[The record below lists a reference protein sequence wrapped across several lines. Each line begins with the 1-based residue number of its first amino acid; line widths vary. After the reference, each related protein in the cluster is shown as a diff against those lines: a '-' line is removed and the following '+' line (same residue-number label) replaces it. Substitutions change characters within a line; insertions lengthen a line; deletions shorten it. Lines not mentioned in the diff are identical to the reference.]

1 LNARDAILNAVP
13 TARRPTLIA
22 RVESMSPTPIFRF
35 DIVLQGEN
43 ETVFL
48 DV

>member
-1 LNARDAILNAVP
+1 LLAHRAG
-13 TARRPTLIA
+13 TA
-22 RVESMSPTPIFRF
+22 SPPAWHF

-48 DV
+48 DF